1 MKKSLIALAALAAT
15 ASFAQSS
22 VSIDGA
28 MRIGVLNNKAGT
40 TITPNQGS
48 ANVFNFRISED
59 LGGGLKAMA
68 MTQRRFDATNG
79 AERNESGAAGN
90 AAGFHL
96 AVVSLAGGFGQ
107 IDLGRIGLDQNWGYN
122 PFGSN
127 GAHLNPI
134 SFAGA
139 TQNGQWRYT
148 LPTLVAGLKLS
159 VAGAVQGNN
168 AGAEAD
174 SQQLLA
180 TYATGPLSVTVVSEK
195 VYGNQVGGV
204 GANSGGATP
213 AASASAKAGGSK
225 LFTVG
230 ASYDLGVAKIMAIA
244 GNEENATTGAK
255 LNKGTSISATV
266 PFGATTLKVGLLN
279 DQHTTNN
286 DKVSVGVDY
295 ALSKR
300 TTVSADT
307 YKIRNAATNL
317 GQQTWIG
324 VRHAF

>member
-1 MKKSLIALAALAAT
+1 LAQGFDWSLFCGLSESGPLFNLGETCNEKI
-15 ASFAQSS
+15 SDCSGCPGCHRFFR
-22 VSIDGA
+22 SIVGQHRWRHA
-28 MRIGVLNNKAGT
+28 HRLLNNKAGT
-40 TITPNQGS
+40 TITPNQSS

-127 GAHLNPI
+127 GAHVNPI
-134 SFAGA
+134 TFAGA

-204 GANSGGATP
+204 GANSGGASP
-213 AASASAKAGGSK
+213 LLPLRPRSAAPSCSPWV
-225 LFTVG
+225 LPT
-230 ASYDLGVAKIMAIA
+230 IW
-244 GNEENATTGAK
+244 
-255 LNKGTSISATV
+255 
-266 PFGATTLKVGLLN
+266 
-279 DQHTTNN
+279 
-286 DKVSVGVDY
+286 
-295 ALSKR
+295 ALPRSWPSPVTKR
-300 TTVSADT
+300 TPPPAPS
-307 YKIRNAATNL
+307 
-317 GQQTWIG
+317 
-324 VRHAF
+324 

>member
-1 MKKSLIALAALAAT
+1 
-15 ASFAQSS
+15 
-22 VSIDGA
+22 
-28 MRIGVLNNKAGT
+28 MRLGILNNKSGT
-40 TITPNQGS
+40 LITPNQGS
-48 ANVFNFRISED
+48 ANTFNFRITED
-59 LGGGLKAMA
+59 LGGGMKAMG
-68 MTQRRFDATNG
+68 MTQIRYDAAHG
-79 AERNESGAAGN
+79 AERNESGVSGN
-90 AAGFHL
+90 APGFHL
-96 AVVSLAGGFGQ
+96 AVLSLAGDFGQ
-107 IDLGRIGLDQNWGYN
+107 VDLGRIGLDQNWGYN

-168 AGAEAD
+168 TGAEAD
-174 SQQLLA
+174 SSQLLA
-180 TYATGPLSVTVVSEK
+180 TYATGPLSLTVVSEK
-195 VYGNQVGGV
+195 VYGNQVGG
-204 GANSGGATP
+204 ANANPGGATLGTN
-213 AASASAKAGGSK
+213 SLKAGGSK

-230 ASYDLGVAKIMAIA
+230 ASYDFGVVKLMAIA
-244 GNEENATTGAK
+244 GTEEDATSGAK
-255 LNKGTSISATV
+255 RNKGSSVSATV
-266 PFGATTLKVGLLN
+266 PFGATTLKLGAMN
-279 DQHTTNN
+279 DQHTTNQ
-286 DKVSVGVDY
+286 DKVSLGVDY

>member
-40 TITPNQGS
+40 AISPNQSS

-68 MTQRRFDATNG
+68 MTQRRFDASNG
-79 AERNESGAAGN
+79 AERNESGAQGN

-96 AVVSLAGGFGQ
+96 AVVSLAGDFGQ

-127 GAHLNPI
+127 GAHVNPI
-134 SFAGA
+134 TFAGA

-159 VAGAVQGNN
+159 VAGAVQLNN
-168 AGAEAD
+168 AGAEGD

-180 TYATGPLSVTVVSEK
+180 TYAAGPLSVTVVSEK
-195 VYGNQVGGV
+195 VYGNQVGG
-204 GANSGGATP
+204 SGVNAGGLTTP
-213 AASASAKAGGSK
+213 AATAKAGGSK